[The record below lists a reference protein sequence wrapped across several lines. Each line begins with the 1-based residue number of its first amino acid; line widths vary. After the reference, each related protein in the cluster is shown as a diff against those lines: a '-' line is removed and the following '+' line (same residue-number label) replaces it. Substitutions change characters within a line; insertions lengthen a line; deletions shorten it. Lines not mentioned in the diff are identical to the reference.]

1 MSGVVLRCPTCGT
14 TQNHEGEC
22 DACYEDQ
29 VRYFCGNHGD
39 GIWLDGASC
48 AACGAKFGD
57 PPKKAPPP
65 PRRSPTVPPRE
76 SPRPEAERTP
86 PPPPPPRSR
95 RPRRPR
101 APVPDA
107 GVAPPTWESSTDTSP
122 PRVETPV
129 TRPSR
134 LSLADIIARMTAEE
148 RKHAGYRLEDIATMA
163 KPDIRLPSLPIK
175 GCIFRF
181 AMFLLLLFALAVGGL
196 YLLVGGGIQTFVVDL
211 AQSTGLMSGTP
222 EQTVRG
228 IDAFRR
234 GDLQTA
240 ERELAQAAV
249 TYPRSALA
257 LLYLA
262 RMRTDAGDLRGA
274 ADFLETAVAREPGN
288 AIAHRDLGINYLGKA
303 RASGGGAVG
312 ERVARDYLLDA
323 DRHLAAAESLD
334 PDDRAT
340 RGYRGCI
347 FAELGAADESAR
359 LLALAGD
366 GPWQQCVNG
375 SNRDGERPE

>member
-1 MSGVVLRCPTCGT
+1 MSGVALRCPTCGT

-22 DACYEDQ
+22 DSCYEDQ
-29 VRYFCGNHGD
+29 VRYFCGNHDD
-39 GIWLDGASC
+39 GIWLDEASC

-57 PPKKAPPP
+57 LPKKAPAP
-65 PRRSPTVPPRE
+65 PRRPPIVPPRE
-76 SPRPEAERTP
+76 SPRPDAGRA
-86 PPPPPPRSR
+86 PPPRSR
-95 RPRRPR
+95 RPRRPGT
-101 APVPDA
+101 PVPDP
-107 GVAPPTWESSTDTSP
+107 GLTPPAWETSRDISP
-122 PRVETPV
+122 PRVEVPII
-129 TRPSR
+129 RPPR
-134 LSLADIIARMTAEE
+134 RSLAEILVRMTAEE
-148 RKHAGYRLEDIATMA
+148 RKHAGYRLEDIVAIA

-196 YLLVGGGIQTFVVDL
+196 YLLVGGGVQTFVIDL
-211 AQSTGLMSGTP
+211 AQSTGLMTGIP
-222 EQTVRG
+222 GQTVRG

-240 ERELAQAAV
+240 ERELAQAAL

-274 ADFLETAVAREPGN
+274 GDFLQTAVAREPRN
-288 AIAHRDLGINYLGKA
+288 AMAHRELGINYLGKA
-303 RASGGGAVG
+303 RSSGGGAVG

-323 DRHLAAAESLD
+323 DSHLATAESLD

-359 LLALAGD
+359 LLSLAGD

-375 SNRDGERPE
+375 AKRDGQRPE